1 MEALKLILNQRK
13 FEYPTLVS
21 HPNFEKRL
29 KWEIIET
36 EVQDE
41 ESYFLNMF
49 EKQEKKDNPHNLLI
63 PVLLGVCD
71 SVDLDSEPAYRMGD
85 FPDVDVDYL
94 PVVRDYLKKEWAPK
108 QFGEANVC
116 SIGNYGTFGLKS
128 SLIDMVR
135 VHGLDRNEI
144 MKITTNMG
152 LKDDEGQSLT
162 MDKAL
167 EIYPELQDFCTRH
180 PEIEKAVRK
189 LLHRNRSMGKH
200 AGGLIISNGRI
211 DDFVPLVRGTDG
223 TPVSAWVEGLH
234 GQDLGPV
241 GLIKF
246 DLLVVDGLN
255 QIATATRYVKQR
267 HNIDSV
273 CALPGD
279 WDWSD
284 ISYLNDT
291 DSLAMANEGDL
302 KCIFQ
307 YDSDGIRA
315 LATKGGVDSF
325 DDLVAYVSI
334 YRPSTLLLKMD
345 EEYIERKH
353 GRKNYEIP
361 EILKDI
367 LGTTYGVM
375 VYQETVM
382 QILSIVGKIPLRDCY
397 QVIKA
402 ISKKKLSA
410 FIKYKDKF
418 IENGQITLGKSKQE
432 VENYWNQ
439 IEAFSGYG
447 FNKTVTEDTII
458 YCVDGSKQIKDIRA
472 GDKVYCVNK
481 KGEQAQTEV
490 VAVHDHGVID
500 VVEVTFDD
508 GYSVKCTLDH
518 KFLTEEGQIPL
529 WKILQDNLLV
539 LSSPLGEQNAKE
551 TELGSEL
558 WRSIQQQKQN
568 YKTSQDLPQVQ
579 RDILAKENGEVQSQ
593 SSLWSEVSNALQ
605 ISRPFKG
612 MSGLYLF
619 EMAGDGEETC
629 ITMWDRVSKRKI
641 ISRTSSSL
649 REMHGN
655 KKEKYSESHG
665 QIEQGQPCSGAQG
678 NILCNCQENFG
689 KKGCSGSKSDTTE
702 EMEGQQPRRV
712 CKKHRE
718 SATFSQKIENGN
730 VVEEISWM
738 EAEENTLWKRQE
750 ICGFSKEKN
759 MDRSGWPLPFLASR
773 RIMEQEG
780 AQFSKSSTKRPD
792 AERGM
797 FKKRERDSV
806 EAEYDLLSQKNR
818 RNEEGMAGFT
828 PDYAQI
834 TSTRN
839 LVHRRVLRVVPVGKR
854 QCYDL
859 EVAVSTHNFILPN
872 GIVTAN
878 SHATAYSYI
887 SSRQLYL
894 KSHYP
899 LEFFVSSLQS
909 QDNDEKRR
917 DYITE
922 AINHGIEVMSLTLN
936 KSRETF
942 DIVDEKIYVGFGNIK
957 GIGEDKAKRIA
968 EMQPY
973 SGLKDFM
980 DRYGTEAGTLK
991 PLIGLRIFGDNIL
1004 DLYAYYLKYVE
1015 FKKQVKDK
1023 EKRFETKC
1031 KETFDVL
1038 KSLLPEK
1045 MRSSL
1050 ERVPKLTTELFDVI
1064 LNYLDKKGF
1073 DKKSDVV
1080 VAVSVL
1086 AKKFSQSLGRYNS
1099 GLEKAQEPK
1108 LGELSIEDCT
1118 ESDDK
1123 LVKLYAS
1130 VKECE
1135 LAYYGFIWTND
1146 VKKSSKYKPGFNFDI
1161 AKRKNLSRP
1170 QPYYLVFGIIQS
1182 CQIKSFKSGK
1192 GKFASVELID
1202 ENMHIGRVTVW
1213 EDDYNIFKDDL
1224 SKGNLVSMQVTVSQ
1238 GFQGFTLYGPPK
1250 HKRHALPARQY
1261 DTRVVVLEESSDG

>member
-1 MEALKLILNQRK
+1 VEALKLILNQRK
-13 FEYPTLVS
+13 SEYPNLIS

-41 ESYFLNMF
+41 ETYFLTMF
-49 EKQEKKDNPHNLLI
+49 EKQEKRDNPHNLLI
-63 PVLLGVCD
+63 PVILGVCD
-71 SVDLDSEPAYRMGD
+71 SVDLDKEPAYKFGD

-152 LKDDEGQSLT
+152 LKDDEGQALT

-180 PEIEKAVRK
+180 PEVEKAVRK

-267 HNIDSV
+267 HNLASV
-273 CALPGD
+273 CALPED

-284 ISYLNDT
+284 TTYLNDP
-291 DSLAMANEGDL
+291 DSLSMANDGDL

-307 YDSDGIRA
+307 YDSDGIRT
-315 LATKGGVDSF
+315 LATKGGVDTF
-325 DDLVAYVSI
+325 DDLVAYVSL
-334 YRPSTLLLKMD
+334 YRPSCLQMKMD
-345 EEYIERKH
+345 EEYVERKK
-353 GRKNYEIP
+353 GRKPYEVP
-361 EILKDI
+361 EILRAAI
-367 LGTTYGVM
+367 GSTYGVLI
-375 VYQETVM
+375 YQEQVM
-382 QILSIVGKIPLRDCY
+382 QILNIVGKIPLRDCY

-410 FIKYKDKF
+410 FQKYKDKF
-418 IENGQITLGKSKQE
+418 IENGQQTLGKTQKE
-432 VENYWNQ
+432 MEEYFAL
-439 IEAFSGYG
+439 IESFAGYG
-447 FNKTVTEDTII
+447 FN
-458 YCVDGSKQIKDIRA
+458 
-472 GDKVYCVNK
+472 
-481 KGEQAQTEV
+481 
-490 VAVHDHGVID
+490 
-500 VVEVTFDD
+500 
-508 GYSVKCTLDH
+508 L
-518 KFLTEEGQIPL
+518 
-529 WKILQDNLLV
+529 
-539 LSSPLGEQNAKE
+539 
-551 TELGSEL
+551 
-558 WRSIQQQKQN
+558 
-568 YKTSQDLPQVQ
+568 
-579 RDILAKENGEVQSQ
+579 
-593 SSLWSEVSNALQ
+593 
-605 ISRPFKG
+605 
-612 MSGLYLF
+612 
-619 EMAGDGEETC
+619 
-629 ITMWDRVSKRKI
+629 
-641 ISRTSSSL
+641 
-649 REMHGN
+649 
-655 KKEKYSESHG
+655 
-665 QIEQGQPCSGAQG
+665 
-678 NILCNCQENFG
+678 
-689 KKGCSGSKSDTTE
+689 
-702 EMEGQQPRRV
+702 
-712 CKKHRE
+712 
-718 SATFSQKIENGN
+718 
-730 VVEEISWM
+730 
-738 EAEENTLWKRQE
+738 
-750 ICGFSKEKN
+750 
-759 MDRSGWPLPFLASR
+759 
-773 RIMEQEG
+773 
-780 AQFSKSSTKRPD
+780 
-792 AERGM
+792 
-797 FKKRERDSV
+797 
-806 EAEYDLLSQKNR
+806 
-818 RNEEGMAGFT
+818 
-828 PDYAQI
+828 
-834 TSTRN
+834 
-839 LVHRRVLRVVPVGKR
+839 
-854 QCYDL
+854 
-859 EVAVSTHNFILPN
+859 
-872 GIVTAN
+872 

-887 SSRQLYL
+887 SARQLYL

-899 LEFFVSSLQS
+899 LEFFVSSLQC

-922 AINHGIEVMSLTLN
+922 AECHGVTVMPLTLN
-936 KSRETF
+936 KSKDTF
-942 DIVDEKIYVGFGNIK
+942 DIVDDKIYIGFGNIK
-957 GIGEDKAKRIA
+957 GIGEDKAKRIV
-968 EMQPY
+968 ELQPY
-973 SGLKDFM
+973 VDFKDFLN
-980 DRYGTEAGTLK
+980 RYGTEANTVK
-991 PLIGLRIFGDNIL
+991 PLLGLRIFGDNPL
-1004 DLYAYYLKYVE
+1004 ELYAYYLKYVE

-1045 MRSSL
+1045 MRNSL
-1050 ERVPKLTTELFDVI
+1050 EKVPKLTAGLFDVI
-1064 LNYLDKKGF
+1064 LDYLEKKGF

-1080 VAVSVL
+1080 VAVSAL
-1086 AKKFSQSLGRYNS
+1086 AKKFSQALGRYNA
-1099 GLEKAQEPK
+1099 GLEKFQEPK

-1118 ESDDK
+1118 EADDK
-1123 LVKLYAS
+1123 LVKMYKS

-1135 LAYYGFIWTND
+1135 LAYYGFLWTND

-1192 GKFASVELID
+1192 GKFASIELID

-1238 GFQGFTLYGPPK
+1238 GFQGFTLYGPPR
-1250 HKRHALPARQY
+1250 HKRHTLPAKQY
-1261 DTRVVVLEESSDG
+1261 DTRVVVLEESRDG

>member
-1 MEALKLILNQRK
+1 VEALKLILNQRK
-13 FEYPTLVS
+13 SEYPILVS

-36 EVQDE
+36 DVQDE

-63 PVLLGVCD
+63 PVLLGICD

-284 ISYLNDT
+284 TSYLNDPE
-291 DSLAMANEGDL
+291 SLAMANDGDL

-315 LATKGGVDSF
+315 LATKGGVDTF
-325 DDLVAYVSI
+325 DDLVAYVSL
-334 YRPSTLLLKMD
+334 YRPSCLQMKMD
-345 EEYIERKH
+345 EEYVERKH
-353 GRKNYEIP
+353 GRRQFEVPK
-361 EILKDI
+361 ILEPY
-367 LGTTYGVM
+367 LGKTYSVM
-375 VYQETVM
+375 IYQEQVM
-382 QILSIVGKIPLRDCY
+382 QVLNVVGKIPLRDCY

-402 ISKKKLSA
+402 ISKKKIEA
-410 FIKYKDKF
+410 FKKYKEKF
-418 IENGQITLGKSKQE
+418 VENGQQILGKSEKE
-432 VENYWNQ
+432 MEEYWDLVQ
-439 IEAFSGYG
+439 SFSGYG
-447 FNKTVTEDTII
+447 FN
-458 YCVDGSKQIKDIRA
+458 
-472 GDKVYCVNK
+472 
-481 KGEQAQTEV
+481 
-490 VAVHDHGVID
+490 
-500 VVEVTFDD
+500 F
-508 GYSVKCTLDH
+508 
-518 KFLTEEGQIPL
+518 
-529 WKILQDNLLV
+529 
-539 LSSPLGEQNAKE
+539 
-551 TELGSEL
+551 
-558 WRSIQQQKQN
+558 
-568 YKTSQDLPQVQ
+568 
-579 RDILAKENGEVQSQ
+579 
-593 SSLWSEVSNALQ
+593 
-605 ISRPFKG
+605 
-612 MSGLYLF
+612 
-619 EMAGDGEETC
+619 
-629 ITMWDRVSKRKI
+629 
-641 ISRTSSSL
+641 
-649 REMHGN
+649 
-655 KKEKYSESHG
+655 SH
-665 QIEQGQPCSGAQG
+665 
-678 NILCNCQENFG
+678 
-689 KKGCSGSKSDTTE
+689 
-702 EMEGQQPRRV
+702 
-712 CKKHRE
+712 
-718 SATFSQKIENGN
+718 
-730 VVEEISWM
+730 
-738 EAEENTLWKRQE
+738 
-750 ICGFSKEKN
+750 
-759 MDRSGWPLPFLASR
+759 
-773 RIMEQEG
+773 
-780 AQFSKSSTKRPD
+780 
-792 AERGM
+792 
-797 FKKRERDSV
+797 
-806 EAEYDLLSQKNR
+806 
-818 RNEEGMAGFT
+818 
-828 PDYAQI
+828 
-834 TSTRN
+834 
-839 LVHRRVLRVVPVGKR
+839 
-854 QCYDL
+854 
-859 EVAVSTHNFILPN
+859 AVS
-872 GIVTAN
+872 
-878 SHATAYSYI
+878 YSYI
-887 SSRQLYL
+887 SARQLYL

-922 AINHGIEVMSLTLN
+922 AINHGVEVMPLTLN

-1004 DLYAYYLKYVE
+1004 ELYAYYLKYVE
-1015 FKKQVKDK
+1015 FRKQVKDK

-1031 KETFDVL
+1031 KETFDIL

-1080 VAVSVL
+1080 VAVSAL
-1086 AKKFSQSLGRYNS
+1086 AKKFSQALGRYNA

-1108 LGELSIEDCT
+1108 LGELNIEDCT
-1118 ESDDK
+1118 EADDK
-1123 LVKLYAS
+1123 LVNLYKS

-1135 LAYYGFIWTND
+1135 LAYYGFLWTND
-1146 VKKSSKYKPGFNFDI
+1146 VKKSSKYKAGFNFDI

>member
-13 FEYPTLVS
+13 SEYPILVS

-36 EVQDE
+36 DVQDE

-63 PVLLGVCD
+63 PVLLGICD

-241 GLIKF
+241 GLLKF

-284 ISYLNDT
+284 TSYLNDPE
-291 DSLAMANEGDL
+291 SLAMANDGDL

-315 LATKGGVDSF
+315 LATKGGVDTF
-325 DDLVAYVSI
+325 DDLVAYVSL
-334 YRPSTLLLKMD
+334 YRPSCLQMKMD
-345 EEYIERKH
+345 EEYVERKH
-353 GRKNYEIP
+353 GRRQFEVPK
-361 EILKDI
+361 ILEPY
-367 LGTTYGVM
+367 LGKTYSVM
-375 VYQETVM
+375 IYQEQVM
-382 QILSIVGKIPLRDCY
+382 QVLNVVGKIPLRDCY

-402 ISKKKLSA
+402 ISKKKIEA
-410 FIKYKDKF
+410 FKKYKEKF
-418 IENGQITLGKSKQE
+418 VENGQQTLGKSEKE
-432 VENYWNQ
+432 MEEYWDLVQ
-439 IEAFSGYG
+439 SFSGYG
-447 FNKTVTEDTII
+447 FNF
-458 YCVDGSKQIKDIRA
+458 S
-472 GDKVYCVNK
+472 
-481 KGEQAQTEV
+481 
-490 VAVHDHGVID
+490 HGV
-500 VVEVTFDD
+500 
-508 GYSVKCTLDH
+508 S
-518 KFLTEEGQIPL
+518 
-529 WKILQDNLLV
+529 
-539 LSSPLGEQNAKE
+539 
-551 TELGSEL
+551 
-558 WRSIQQQKQN
+558 
-568 YKTSQDLPQVQ
+568 
-579 RDILAKENGEVQSQ
+579 
-593 SSLWSEVSNALQ
+593 
-605 ISRPFKG
+605 
-612 MSGLYLF
+612 
-619 EMAGDGEETC
+619 
-629 ITMWDRVSKRKI
+629 
-641 ISRTSSSL
+641 
-649 REMHGN
+649 
-655 KKEKYSESHG
+655 
-665 QIEQGQPCSGAQG
+665 
-678 NILCNCQENFG
+678 
-689 KKGCSGSKSDTTE
+689 
-702 EMEGQQPRRV
+702 
-712 CKKHRE
+712 
-718 SATFSQKIENGN
+718 
-730 VVEEISWM
+730 
-738 EAEENTLWKRQE
+738 
-750 ICGFSKEKN
+750 
-759 MDRSGWPLPFLASR
+759 
-773 RIMEQEG
+773 
-780 AQFSKSSTKRPD
+780 
-792 AERGM
+792 
-797 FKKRERDSV
+797 
-806 EAEYDLLSQKNR
+806 
-818 RNEEGMAGFT
+818 
-828 PDYAQI
+828 
-834 TSTRN
+834 
-839 LVHRRVLRVVPVGKR
+839 
-854 QCYDL
+854 
-859 EVAVSTHNFILPN
+859 
-872 GIVTAN
+872 
-878 SHATAYSYI
+878 YSYI
-887 SSRQLYL
+887 SARQLYL

-922 AINHGIEVMSLTLN
+922 AINHGVEVMPLTLN

-1004 DLYAYYLKYVE
+1004 ELYAYYLKYVE
-1015 FKKQVKDK
+1015 FRKQVKDK

-1031 KETFDVL
+1031 KETFDIL

-1080 VAVSVL
+1080 VAVSAL
-1086 AKKFSQSLGRYNS
+1086 AKKFSQALGRYNA

-1108 LGELSIEDCT
+1108 LGELNIEDCT
-1118 ESDDK
+1118 EADDK
-1123 LVKLYAS
+1123 LVNLYKS

-1135 LAYYGFIWTND
+1135 LAYYGFLWTND
-1146 VKKSSKYKPGFNFDI
+1146 VKKSSKYKAGFNFDI

>member
-13 FEYPTLVS
+13 SEYPILVS

-36 EVQDE
+36 DVQDE

-63 PVLLGVCD
+63 PVLLGICD

-284 ISYLNDT
+284 TSYLNDPE
-291 DSLAMANEGDL
+291 SLAMANDGDL

-315 LATKGGVDSF
+315 LATKGGVDTF
-325 DDLVAYVSI
+325 DDLVAYVSL
-334 YRPSTLLLKMD
+334 YRPSCLQMKMD
-345 EEYIERKH
+345 EEYVERKH
-353 GRKNYEIP
+353 GRRQFEVPK
-361 EILKDI
+361 ILEPY
-367 LGTTYGVM
+367 LGKTYSVM
-375 VYQETVM
+375 IYQEQVM
-382 QILSIVGKIPLRDCY
+382 QVLNVVGKIPLRDCY

-402 ISKKKLSA
+402 ISKKKIEA
-410 FIKYKDKF
+410 FKKYKEKF
-418 IENGQITLGKSKQE
+418 VENGQQILGKSEKE
-432 VENYWNQ
+432 MEEYWDLVQ
-439 IEAFSGYG
+439 SFSGYG
-447 FNKTVTEDTII
+447 FN
-458 YCVDGSKQIKDIRA
+458 
-472 GDKVYCVNK
+472 
-481 KGEQAQTEV
+481 
-490 VAVHDHGVID
+490 
-500 VVEVTFDD
+500 F
-508 GYSVKCTLDH
+508 
-518 KFLTEEGQIPL
+518 
-529 WKILQDNLLV
+529 
-539 LSSPLGEQNAKE
+539 
-551 TELGSEL
+551 
-558 WRSIQQQKQN
+558 
-568 YKTSQDLPQVQ
+568 
-579 RDILAKENGEVQSQ
+579 
-593 SSLWSEVSNALQ
+593 
-605 ISRPFKG
+605 
-612 MSGLYLF
+612 
-619 EMAGDGEETC
+619 
-629 ITMWDRVSKRKI
+629 
-641 ISRTSSSL
+641 
-649 REMHGN
+649 
-655 KKEKYSESHG
+655 SH
-665 QIEQGQPCSGAQG
+665 
-678 NILCNCQENFG
+678 
-689 KKGCSGSKSDTTE
+689 
-702 EMEGQQPRRV
+702 
-712 CKKHRE
+712 
-718 SATFSQKIENGN
+718 
-730 VVEEISWM
+730 
-738 EAEENTLWKRQE
+738 
-750 ICGFSKEKN
+750 
-759 MDRSGWPLPFLASR
+759 
-773 RIMEQEG
+773 
-780 AQFSKSSTKRPD
+780 
-792 AERGM
+792 
-797 FKKRERDSV
+797 
-806 EAEYDLLSQKNR
+806 
-818 RNEEGMAGFT
+818 
-828 PDYAQI
+828 
-834 TSTRN
+834 
-839 LVHRRVLRVVPVGKR
+839 
-854 QCYDL
+854 
-859 EVAVSTHNFILPN
+859 AVS
-872 GIVTAN
+872 
-878 SHATAYSYI
+878 YSYI
-887 SSRQLYL
+887 SARQLYL

-922 AINHGIEVMSLTLN
+922 AINHGVEVMPLTLN

-1004 DLYAYYLKYVE
+1004 ELYAYYLKYVE
-1015 FKKQVKDK
+1015 FRKQVKDK

-1031 KETFDVL
+1031 KETFDIL

-1080 VAVSVL
+1080 VAVSAL
-1086 AKKFSQSLGRYNS
+1086 AKKFSQALGRYNA

-1108 LGELSIEDCT
+1108 LGELNIEDCT
-1118 ESDDK
+1118 EADDK
-1123 LVKLYAS
+1123 LVNLYKS

-1135 LAYYGFIWTND
+1135 LAYYGFLWTND
-1146 VKKSSKYKPGFNFDI
+1146 VKKSSKYKAGFNFDI

>member
-13 FEYPTLVS
+13 SEYPILVS

-36 EVQDE
+36 DVQDE

-63 PVLLGVCD
+63 PVLLGICD

-284 ISYLNDT
+284 TSYLNDPE
-291 DSLAMANEGDL
+291 SLAMANDGDL

-315 LATKGGVDSF
+315 LATKGGVDTF
-325 DDLVAYVSI
+325 DDLVAYVSL
-334 YRPSTLLLKMD
+334 YRPSCLQMKMD
-345 EEYIERKH
+345 EEYVERKR
-353 GRKNYEIP
+353 GRKFYEVPKLVEPYI
-361 EILKDI
+361 
-367 LGTTYGVM
+367 GNTYGVM
-375 VYQETVM
+375 IYQEQIM
-382 QILSIVGKIPLRDCY
+382 QILHAVGKIPLRDCY

-402 ISKKKLSA
+402 ISKKKVDG
-410 FIKYKDKF
+410 FKKYKDKF
-418 IENGQITLGKSKQE
+418 VENGQQTLCKSAKE
-432 VENYWNQ
+432 IEEYWDLVQ
-439 IEAFSGYG
+439 SFSNYG
-447 FNKTVTEDTII
+447 FN
-458 YCVDGSKQIKDIRA
+458 
-472 GDKVYCVNK
+472 
-481 KGEQAQTEV
+481 
-490 VAVHDHGVID
+490 
-500 VVEVTFDD
+500 
-508 GYSVKCTLDH
+508 L
-518 KFLTEEGQIPL
+518 
-529 WKILQDNLLV
+529 
-539 LSSPLGEQNAKE
+539 
-551 TELGSEL
+551 
-558 WRSIQQQKQN
+558 
-568 YKTSQDLPQVQ
+568 
-579 RDILAKENGEVQSQ
+579 
-593 SSLWSEVSNALQ
+593 
-605 ISRPFKG
+605 
-612 MSGLYLF
+612 
-619 EMAGDGEETC
+619 
-629 ITMWDRVSKRKI
+629 
-641 ISRTSSSL
+641 
-649 REMHGN
+649 
-655 KKEKYSESHG
+655 
-665 QIEQGQPCSGAQG
+665 
-678 NILCNCQENFG
+678 
-689 KKGCSGSKSDTTE
+689 
-702 EMEGQQPRRV
+702 
-712 CKKHRE
+712 
-718 SATFSQKIENGN
+718 
-730 VVEEISWM
+730 
-738 EAEENTLWKRQE
+738 
-750 ICGFSKEKN
+750 
-759 MDRSGWPLPFLASR
+759 
-773 RIMEQEG
+773 
-780 AQFSKSSTKRPD
+780 
-792 AERGM
+792 
-797 FKKRERDSV
+797 
-806 EAEYDLLSQKNR
+806 
-818 RNEEGMAGFT
+818 
-828 PDYAQI
+828 
-834 TSTRN
+834 
-839 LVHRRVLRVVPVGKR
+839 
-854 QCYDL
+854 
-859 EVAVSTHNFILPN
+859 
-872 GIVTAN
+872 

-922 AINHGIEVMSLTLN
+922 AINHGIEVMPLTLN

-1004 DLYAYYLKYVE
+1004 ELYAYYLKYVE
-1015 FKKQVKDK
+1015 FRKQVKDK

-1031 KETFDVL
+1031 KETFDIL

-1045 MRSSL
+1045 MRNSL
-1050 ERVPKLTTELFDVI
+1050 EKVPKLTTELFDVI

-1080 VAVSVL
+1080 VAVSAL
-1086 AKKFSQSLGRYNS
+1086 AKKFSQALGRYNA

-1108 LGELSIEDCT
+1108 LGELNIEDCT
-1118 ESDDK
+1118 EADDK
-1123 LVKLYAS
+1123 LVNLYKS

-1135 LAYYGFIWTND
+1135 LAYYGFLWTND
-1146 VKKSSKYKPGFNFDI
+1146 VKKSSKYKAGFNFDI

>member
-325 DDLVAYVSI
+325 DDLVAYVSL
-334 YRPSTLLLKMD
+334 YRPSCLQKKMD
-345 EEYIERKH
+345 EEYVERKH
-353 GRKNYEIP
+353 GRRQFEVPK
-361 EILKDI
+361 ILEPY
-367 LGTTYGVM
+367 LGKTYSVM
-375 VYQETVM
+375 IYQEQVM
-382 QILSIVGKIPLRDCY
+382 QVLHVVGKIPLRDCY

-402 ISKKKLSA
+402 ISKKKIEA
-410 FIKYKDKF
+410 FKKYKEKF
-418 IENGQITLGKSKQE
+418 VENGQQTLGKSEKE
-432 VENYWNQ
+432 MEEYFSL
-439 IEAFSGYG
+439 IESFAGYG
-447 FNKTVTEDTII
+447 FN
-458 YCVDGSKQIKDIRA
+458 
-472 GDKVYCVNK
+472 
-481 KGEQAQTEV
+481 
-490 VAVHDHGVID
+490 
-500 VVEVTFDD
+500 
-508 GYSVKCTLDH
+508 L
-518 KFLTEEGQIPL
+518 
-529 WKILQDNLLV
+529 
-539 LSSPLGEQNAKE
+539 
-551 TELGSEL
+551 
-558 WRSIQQQKQN
+558 
-568 YKTSQDLPQVQ
+568 
-579 RDILAKENGEVQSQ
+579 
-593 SSLWSEVSNALQ
+593 
-605 ISRPFKG
+605 
-612 MSGLYLF
+612 
-619 EMAGDGEETC
+619 
-629 ITMWDRVSKRKI
+629 
-641 ISRTSSSL
+641 
-649 REMHGN
+649 
-655 KKEKYSESHG
+655 
-665 QIEQGQPCSGAQG
+665 
-678 NILCNCQENFG
+678 
-689 KKGCSGSKSDTTE
+689 
-702 EMEGQQPRRV
+702 
-712 CKKHRE
+712 
-718 SATFSQKIENGN
+718 
-730 VVEEISWM
+730 
-738 EAEENTLWKRQE
+738 
-750 ICGFSKEKN
+750 
-759 MDRSGWPLPFLASR
+759 
-773 RIMEQEG
+773 
-780 AQFSKSSTKRPD
+780 
-792 AERGM
+792 
-797 FKKRERDSV
+797 
-806 EAEYDLLSQKNR
+806 
-818 RNEEGMAGFT
+818 
-828 PDYAQI
+828 
-834 TSTRN
+834 
-839 LVHRRVLRVVPVGKR
+839 
-854 QCYDL
+854 
-859 EVAVSTHNFILPN
+859 
-872 GIVTAN
+872 

-1118 ESDDK
+1118 EADDK

>member
-284 ISYLNDT
+284 TSYLNDPE
-291 DSLAMANEGDL
+291 SLAMANDGDL

-325 DDLVAYVSI
+325 DDLVAYVSL
-334 YRPSTLLLKMD
+334 YRPSCLQKKMD
-345 EEYIERKH
+345 EEYVERKH
-353 GRKNYEIP
+353 GRRQFEVPK
-361 EILKDI
+361 ILEPY
-367 LGTTYGVM
+367 LGKTYSVM
-375 VYQETVM
+375 IYQEQVM
-382 QILSIVGKIPLRDCY
+382 QVLHVVGKIPLRDCY

-402 ISKKKLSA
+402 ISKKKIEA
-410 FIKYKDKF
+410 FKKYKEKF
-418 IENGQITLGKSKQE
+418 VENGQQTLGKSEKEMQE
-432 VENYWNQ
+432 YFSL
-439 IEAFSGYG
+439 IESFAGYG
-447 FNKTVTEDTII
+447 FN
-458 YCVDGSKQIKDIRA
+458 
-472 GDKVYCVNK
+472 
-481 KGEQAQTEV
+481 
-490 VAVHDHGVID
+490 
-500 VVEVTFDD
+500 
-508 GYSVKCTLDH
+508 L
-518 KFLTEEGQIPL
+518 
-529 WKILQDNLLV
+529 
-539 LSSPLGEQNAKE
+539 
-551 TELGSEL
+551 
-558 WRSIQQQKQN
+558 
-568 YKTSQDLPQVQ
+568 
-579 RDILAKENGEVQSQ
+579 
-593 SSLWSEVSNALQ
+593 
-605 ISRPFKG
+605 
-612 MSGLYLF
+612 
-619 EMAGDGEETC
+619 
-629 ITMWDRVSKRKI
+629 
-641 ISRTSSSL
+641 
-649 REMHGN
+649 
-655 KKEKYSESHG
+655 
-665 QIEQGQPCSGAQG
+665 
-678 NILCNCQENFG
+678 
-689 KKGCSGSKSDTTE
+689 
-702 EMEGQQPRRV
+702 
-712 CKKHRE
+712 
-718 SATFSQKIENGN
+718 
-730 VVEEISWM
+730 
-738 EAEENTLWKRQE
+738 
-750 ICGFSKEKN
+750 
-759 MDRSGWPLPFLASR
+759 
-773 RIMEQEG
+773 
-780 AQFSKSSTKRPD
+780 
-792 AERGM
+792 
-797 FKKRERDSV
+797 
-806 EAEYDLLSQKNR
+806 
-818 RNEEGMAGFT
+818 
-828 PDYAQI
+828 
-834 TSTRN
+834 
-839 LVHRRVLRVVPVGKR
+839 
-854 QCYDL
+854 
-859 EVAVSTHNFILPN
+859 
-872 GIVTAN
+872 

-1118 ESDDK
+1118 EADDK

>member
-284 ISYLNDT
+284 TSYLNDPE
-291 DSLAMANEGDL
+291 SLAMANDGDL

-325 DDLVAYVSI
+325 DDLVAYVSL
-334 YRPSTLLLKMD
+334 YRPSCLQMKMD
-345 EEYIERKH
+345 EEYVERKH
-353 GRKNYEIP
+353 GRRQFEVPK
-361 EILKDI
+361 ILEPY
-367 LGTTYGVM
+367 LGKTYSIM
-375 VYQETVM
+375 IYQEQVM
-382 QILSIVGKIPLRDCY
+382 QVLHVVGKIPLRDCY

-402 ISKKKLSA
+402 ISKKKIEA
-410 FIKYKDKF
+410 FKKYKEKF
-418 IENGQITLGKSKQE
+418 VENGQQTLGKSEKE
-432 VENYWNQ
+432 MEEYWDLVQ
-439 IEAFSGYG
+439 SFSAYG
-447 FNKTVTEDTII
+447 FNF
-458 YCVDGSKQIKDIRA
+458 S
-472 GDKVYCVNK
+472 
-481 KGEQAQTEV
+481 
-490 VAVHDHGVID
+490 H
-500 VVEVTFDD
+500 
-508 GYSVKCTLDH
+508 SV
-518 KFLTEEGQIPL
+518 
-529 WKILQDNLLV
+529 
-539 LSSPLGEQNAKE
+539 S
-551 TELGSEL
+551 
-558 WRSIQQQKQN
+558 
-568 YKTSQDLPQVQ
+568 
-579 RDILAKENGEVQSQ
+579 
-593 SSLWSEVSNALQ
+593 
-605 ISRPFKG
+605 
-612 MSGLYLF
+612 
-619 EMAGDGEETC
+619 
-629 ITMWDRVSKRKI
+629 
-641 ISRTSSSL
+641 
-649 REMHGN
+649 
-655 KKEKYSESHG
+655 
-665 QIEQGQPCSGAQG
+665 
-678 NILCNCQENFG
+678 
-689 KKGCSGSKSDTTE
+689 
-702 EMEGQQPRRV
+702 
-712 CKKHRE
+712 
-718 SATFSQKIENGN
+718 
-730 VVEEISWM
+730 
-738 EAEENTLWKRQE
+738 
-750 ICGFSKEKN
+750 
-759 MDRSGWPLPFLASR
+759 
-773 RIMEQEG
+773 
-780 AQFSKSSTKRPD
+780 
-792 AERGM
+792 
-797 FKKRERDSV
+797 
-806 EAEYDLLSQKNR
+806 
-818 RNEEGMAGFT
+818 
-828 PDYAQI
+828 
-834 TSTRN
+834 
-839 LVHRRVLRVVPVGKR
+839 
-854 QCYDL
+854 
-859 EVAVSTHNFILPN
+859 
-872 GIVTAN
+872 
-878 SHATAYSYI
+878 YSYI

-922 AINHGIEVMSLTLN
+922 AINHGIEVMPLTLN

-1050 ERVPKLTTELFDVI
+1050 ERVPKITTELFDVI

-1118 ESDDK
+1118 EADDK